1 VHRSSVHAGSS
12 ALTLEPPAVE
22 ANVEDPTQ
30 DLRLGKCRA
39 HPMATSTSPAPKPS
53 AGETPKSLRLSTAG
67 GPRAP
72 ERVRA
77 WLQGAPTGLSD
88 ELERNLTLL
97 TCELVNNSVLHGR
110 AGEKDVIEVEL
121 AALASGVR
129 ARVSDSGPGFAPAA
143 RDRPIEEPGGWGLVL
158 VQRVANR
165 WGVEH
170 GERTCVWFELTA
182 A

>member
-1 VHRSSVHAGSS
+1 
-12 ALTLEPPAVE
+12 
-22 ANVEDPTQ
+22 
-30 DLRLGKCRA
+30 
-39 HPMATSTSPAPKPS
+39 MATSTSPAPKPS

-77 WLQGAPTGLSD
+77 WLQGAATGLSD

-110 AGEKDVIEVEL
+110 AGDKDVIEVEL